1 MRMTDRSTRIALWAI
16 VALLAAWVAQPWLE
30 RALYSATTPR
40 DVAPRAALTTAE
52 ITAAEVFKKVSPSVV
67 HVFAR
72 TGAQR
77 LAGQQASGSG
87 FVWDAAGHVVTNNH
101 VVQGAGEI
109 AVRLQSG
116 TIVPARLV
124 GRAPDVDLAVVRV
137 ERLPATVPPIAI
149 GTSGDLQVGQ
159 TAYAIGN
166 PFGLEQTLTTG
177 IVSALQRRLPT
188 DTGRDLQDMIQ
199 TDAAINPGNS
209 GGPLLDSAGR
219 LIGVNTAIFSP
230 SGASAGIG
238 FAIPVDTVN
247 RVIPE
252 LISKGRVPTPGIGIV
267 AARIDTAL
275 QLGMDGVVILQTVR
289 GSPAER
295 AGLRGINT
303 QTGELGDVIVAVEGE
318 RVTSVADLS
327 RLLTKAGIGK
337 PVRLTIMRSG
347 REETL
352 SITVQ
357 DVGP

>member
-1 MRMTDRSTRIALWAI
+1 MSFDRSTRVALWLL
-16 VALLAAWVAQPWLE
+16 VALMAAWVAQPWLE
-30 RALYSATTPR
+30 RAFFAATVPR
-40 DVAPRAALTTAE
+40 EVAPRAALTSVE
-52 ITAAEVFKKVSPSVV
+52 ITAADVFKKVSPSVV

-72 TGAQR
+72 SGRQLTQ
-77 LAGQQASGSG
+77 GQQASGSG

-101 VVQGAGEI
+101 VVQGAGDV

-116 TIVPARLV
+116 DIVPARLV

-137 ERLPATVPPIAI
+137 ERLPASVPPIAI
-149 GTSGDLQVGQ
+149 GTSSDLQVGQ
-159 TAYAIGN
+159 MAYAIGN

-188 DTGRDLQDMIQ
+188 ETGRDLQDMIQ

-247 RVIPE
+247 RVVPE

-275 QLGMDGVVILQTVR
+275 QLGIDGVVVLQTVR

-295 AGLRGINT
+295 AGLRGIDR
-303 QTGELGDVIVAVEGE
+303 QTGQLGDIIIAVEGE
-318 RVTSVADLS
+318 AVASVADLS
-327 RLLTKAGIGK
+327 RLLAKAGIGK
-337 PVRLTIMRSG
+337 PVRLTIVRNG
-347 REETL
+347 RQETL
-352 SITVQ
+352 PLTVQ